1 VKLIGLAGPAR
12 VGKDTI
18 ADYLVENYGFL
29 KFSFSD
35 ALYREVAKAFDVNE
49 EALRRDDLK
58 EEPAP
63 WLALRRCDDGAFI
76 SACLAEKGFTMSKYA
91 TLEDL
96 KADQNK
102 FIAEHRSPRWI
113 LQRWGTAYR
122 RKQDPDYWIKRAD
135 EFVQTYLEAV
145 ARGEVPHA
153 GGLVNTSVRFQ
164 NECDYI
170 RSNNGEIWHVYR
182 RVAEAKHLGTY
193 ESEKRLVEQP
203 SDRVICNNSTV
214 ERLNTAVSLFMQN
227 AARHIVLEGGGYE

>member
-1 VKLIGLAGPAR
+1 MKLIGLAGPAR

-35 ALYREVAKAFDVNE
+35 ALYREVSKAFDVNE
-49 EALRRDDLK
+49 DALRREDLK
-58 EEPAP
+58 EEPAH
-63 WLALRRCDDGAFI
+63 WLRLRRCDDGMFI
-76 SACLAEKGFTMSKYA
+76 AACLAEKGFTMSKYA

-96 KADQNK
+96 NLDKEA
-102 FIAEHRSPRWI
+102 FVHEPRSPRWI

-145 ARGEVPHA
+145 ARGEVPNA
-153 GGLVNTSVRFQ
+153 GGLVNTSVRFP

-170 RSNNGEIWHVYR
+170 RSNNGEIWHIHR
-182 RVAEAKHLGTY
+182 RSAEAKHLNTY
-193 ESEKRLVEQP
+193 ESEKRLEVKAA
-203 SDRVICNNSTV
+203 DRLLYNNSTV

-227 AARHIVLEGGGYE
+227 AARHIVLEGGDHA